1 MSTLNHKIGWP
12 TWRRRKM
19 KMINAGHYMNDE
31 TFLSYALM
39 SLPQDEYQKRILV
52 LKGYLRKG
60 TLTIEMHRIY
70 WMINLNP

>member
-1 MSTLNHKIGWP
+1 
-12 TWRRRKM
+12 
-19 KMINAGHYMNDE
+19 MNDE

-39 SLPQDEYQKRILV
+39 SLPQEEYQKRVLV

-60 TLTIEMHRIY
+60 TLTIKMHRIY